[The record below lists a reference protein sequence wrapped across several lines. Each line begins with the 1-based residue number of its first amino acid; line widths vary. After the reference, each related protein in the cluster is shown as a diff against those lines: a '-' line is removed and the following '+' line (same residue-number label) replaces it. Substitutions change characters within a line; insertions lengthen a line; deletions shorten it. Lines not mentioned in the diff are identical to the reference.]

1 MMTTNA
7 INRANRLLIVFSI
20 VYALL
25 EANIA
30 LIAPIITIVI
40 PYRYLRYKDIM
51 KTKENKKILSNL
63 YIFNIIS
70 FIVAV
75 IITKNINL
83 TILDLMFNIF
93 ITFVYYKLLC
103 FIDNKKYKLIL
114 ENPEPMYEE
123 INQKISVLEMLY
135 NQTEELMENAETEKQ
150 RLSIKSRLEAINLK
164 INDMKRQLEFLKK
177 QVNTKNGMK

>member
-1 MMTTNA
+1 
-7 INRANRLLIVFSI
+7 
-20 VYALL
+20 
-25 EANIA
+25 
-30 LIAPIITIVI
+30 
-40 PYRYLRYKDIM
+40 
-51 KTKENKKILSNL
+51 
-63 YIFNIIS
+63 
-70 FIVAV
+70 
-75 IITKNINL
+75 
-83 TILDLMFNIF
+83 MFNIF